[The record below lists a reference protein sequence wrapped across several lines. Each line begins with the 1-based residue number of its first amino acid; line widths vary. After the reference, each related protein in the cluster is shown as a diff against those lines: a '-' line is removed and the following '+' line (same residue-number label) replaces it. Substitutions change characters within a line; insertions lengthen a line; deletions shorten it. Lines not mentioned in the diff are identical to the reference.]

1 MTGKTISHYRVLEP
15 LGAGGM
21 GVVYR
26 AEDLR
31 LGRHVALKFLTSLG
45 PRALGRFER
54 EARAVAGLNH
64 PNICIVYEFAY
75 HDGQPFLAMELLE
88 GTTLT
93 QLIADGK
100 VGDVLNIS
108 IQVADALDA
117 AHSKGTVHRDIK
129 PANIFMTSSGPVKV
143 LDFGLAQ
150 IEGPEDGSEVSLT
163 VTGLTVGTVAYMS
176 PEQAAGEEIDARSDI
191 FSFGLVMQEMAGA
204 ACPPDLERVIRKAT
218 ERDRRFRYQ
227 SAGDLS
233 ADLKR
238 LRRDSLSGV
247 AVRPAVGQKSGSAAT
262 KSRKRRALDSLA
274 VLPFVNQSGD
284 SELEYLCEGLTDT
297 LINNLSQLRK
307 PRVTPRSQA
316 FRYRGPNADP
326 QAAGVELGVDAVLTG
341 RLSLRGDLLIVGTE
355 LLDIG
360 QTSQIGGGMH
370 KRKLADLFVLQEELA
385 NEILE
390 ALQAQ
395 LSGTPPSGEA
405 KKR

>member
-1 MTGKTISHYRVLEP
+1 MTGKTVAHYRVMEP
-15 LGAGGM
+15 LGEGGM

-31 LGRHVALKFLTSLG
+31 LGRHIALKFLTSLG

-64 PNICIVYEFAY
+64 PNICIVYEFGF
-75 HDGQPFLAMELLE
+75 HEGQPFLAMELLE
-88 GTTLT
+88 GKTLT
-93 QLIADGK
+93 QLITEGK
-100 VGDVLNIS
+100 VSDILDVS
-108 IQVADALDA
+108 IQVAEALDA

-129 PANIFMTSSGPVKV
+129 PANIFMTSAGQVKV

-150 IEGPEDGSEVSLT
+150 IEESEDGQEASLT

-176 PEQAAGEEIDARSDI
+176 PEQAAGEDIDARSDI
-191 FSFGLVMQEMAGA
+191 FSFGLVMQEMAGVN
-204 ACPPDLERVIRKAT
+204 CPADLQGVIRKAI

-227 SAGDLS
+227 SAGDLC

-247 AVRPAVGQKSGSAAT
+247 AVVAKSGTVST
-262 KSRKRRALDSLA
+262 KARKRRALDALA

-284 SELEYLCEGLTDT
+284 PELEYLCEGITDT
-297 LINNLSQLRK
+297 LINSLSQLRR

-316 FRYRGPNADP
+316 FRYRGANVDP

-341 RLSLRGDLLIVGTE
+341 RVSLRGDLLIVGTE
-355 LLDIG
+355 ILDVG

-370 KRKLADLFVLQEELA
+370 KRKLGDHFVLQEEIA
-385 NEILE
+385 KEILE
-390 ALQAQ
+390 ALKTQ
-395 LSGTPPSGEA
+395 LSGDD
-405 KKR
+405 KKRN